1 MKCLDTF
8 TDSDL
13 LLLKTYQ
20 TREKGSSLMNVLPIV
35 FPVALQ
41 KFIEIKRD
49 DAVELGLEMLNIK
62 LEINEIKN

>member
-20 TREKGSSLMNVLPIV
+20 TREKGSSPMNVLPIV
-35 FPVALQ
+35 LPVTLQ